1 MQACSVEK
9 QDKAFTIIN
18 KNMGKEGEVIMEE
31 NKEKIKKFLSRFFRK
46 RELKD
51 DEDIFELGFVNSLF
65 SMQLVLFIEKEFGIV
80 IGNNDLDLN
89 NFRTINSITGLIE
102 KKAS

>member
-1 MQACSVEK
+1 
-9 QDKAFTIIN
+9 
-18 KNMGKEGEVIMEE
+18 MEE
-31 NKEKIKKFLSRFFRK
+31 NKEKVKRFISRFFRK

>member
-1 MQACSVEK
+1 M
-9 QDKAFTIIN
+9 
-18 KNMGKEGEVIMEE
+18 MEE
-31 NKEKIKKFLSRFFRK
+31 NKEKVKKFLSRFFKK
-46 RELKD
+46 RELTD

-65 SMQLVLFIEKEFGIV
+65 SMQLVLFIEKEFGIL
-80 IGNNDLDLN
+80 IENTDLDFN

>member
-1 MQACSVEK
+1 
-9 QDKAFTIIN
+9 
-18 KNMGKEGEVIMEE
+18 MEE
-31 NKEKIKKFLSRFFRK
+31 NKEKVKRFISRFFRK

-89 NFRTINSITGLIE
+89 NFRTINSITGLIG